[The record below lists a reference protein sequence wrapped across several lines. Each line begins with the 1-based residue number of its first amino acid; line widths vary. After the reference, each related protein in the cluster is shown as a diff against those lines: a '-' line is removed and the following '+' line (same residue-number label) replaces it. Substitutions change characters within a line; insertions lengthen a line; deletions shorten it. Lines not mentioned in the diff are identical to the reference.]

1 MFIDLIALSII
12 VSVLSPKKSN
22 LTNPIFSTSSLSNCV
37 STEDES
43 LSKYIGEKSASDPGA
58 ITTPPACFPMF
69 LMPPS
74 NLKDKFM
81 ISCTSSSSL
90 MACLSTGCLDIAFSR
105 VIPIS
110 KGIILEI
117 LSPRLYGFPS
127 ALVTS
132 LTTPLA
138 AIVPK
143 VTICDTASL
152 PYFEVTYSITLS
164 LFSMQKSMSKSGIDI
179 LSGFKN
185 LSKRRPCLI
194 GSRAVIPK
202 Q

>member
-1 MFIDLIALSII
+1 
-12 VSVLSPKKSN
+12 
-22 LTNPIFSTSSLSNCV
+22 
-37 STEDES
+37 
-43 LSKYIGEKSASDPGA
+43 
-58 ITTPPACFPMF
+58 MF
-69 LMPPS
+69 LIPPS
-74 NLKDKFM
+74 NLKDKFI
-81 ISCTSSSSL
+81 ISWTSSSSL
-90 MACLSTGCLDIAFSR
+90 MACLRTGCLDIAFSR

-143 VTICDTASL
+143 VTIWDTASL
-152 PYFEVTYSITLS
+152 PYFELTYSITLS

-179 LSGFKN
+179 LSGLRN

-194 GSRAVIPK
+194 GSRAVIPRQNATK
-202 Q
+202 EPAPDPLPGPTGTSLFLDHFIKS